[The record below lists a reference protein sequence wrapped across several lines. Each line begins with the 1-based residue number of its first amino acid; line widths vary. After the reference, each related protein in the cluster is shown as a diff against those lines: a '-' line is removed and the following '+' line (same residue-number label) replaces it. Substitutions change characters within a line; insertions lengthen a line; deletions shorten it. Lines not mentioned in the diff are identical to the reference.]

1 MHCVNLSD
9 GYIEQGIAGVNEK
22 LLKIA
27 TGPISEAL
35 ATVAKVNPSISES
48 EELAWFDKLAQMST
62 LSQVSGK
69 KFRARLS
76 IAVSGLFGLSLETA
90 STLGAFVELVQAAS
104 LVHDDVVDDATTRRG
119 HQTVNN
125 KFGNRFA
132 VLTGDYIISQAL
144 DQLSQLE
151 SNTLVSLFSKITA
164 EMTMGEAM
172 EIECT
177 FAKDRSIDHYLA
189 TIALKTASLMSFCTT
204 APCHIAKVGKDT
216 IDQMSDFGLNL
227 GMVFQLVDD
236 VLDFTG
242 PDGKKKGKDFEQGIM
257 THPMILLE
265 KGDNFWNRNFED
277 IHKEA
282 TATGALSNTTDLA
295 RHYCQKAKKNLEQ
308 LSISDKKNSN
318 GLLTSIADSVI
329 ERLTIS

>member
-1 MHCVNLSD
+1 MLCVNLSE

-22 LLKIA
+22 VLKVA
-27 TGPISEAL
+27 TGPISKAL
-35 ATVAKVNPSISES
+35 ATASKVNPSISES
-48 EELAWFDKLAQMST
+48 EAHEWFDKLAQVSAQ
-62 LSQVSGK
+62 SQFSGK
-69 KFRARLS
+69 KFRARLA
-76 IAVSGLFGLSLETA
+76 IAVSGVFGLTLDVA
-90 STLGAFVELVQAAS
+90 STIGAFVEFAQSAS
-104 LVHDDVVDDATTRRG
+104 LVHDDVIDDATTRRG
-119 HQTVNN
+119 HTTVNN

-144 DQLSQLE
+144 EQLSRLE
-151 SNTLVSLFSKITA
+151 SNTLVSLFSKVTA

-177 FAKDRSIDHYLA
+177 FAKKRSIDHYLA
-189 TIALKTASLMSFCTT
+189 TIALKTASLMSFCTA
-204 APCHIAKVGKDT
+204 APCIIAKADKDMV
-216 IDQMSDFGLNL
+216 DQMTDFGLNL

-265 KGDNFWNRNFED
+265 KDDDFWNKSFED

-282 TATGALSNTTDLA
+282 VASGALNSTTELA
-295 RHYCQKAKKNLEQ
+295 RQYCQKAKKNLEQ
-308 LSISDKKNSN
+308 LSISDKKDSC

-329 ERLTIS
+329 DRLTIS